1 MKIKTTKSLEENKE
15 VNLYKLGLE
24 NFFCE
29 YDLKSMTNLFLKDT
43 LNFFKI
49 YNVCAL
55 KATMEKVKHIE
66 WKKVLC

>member
-15 VNLYKLGLE
+15 ENLYKLGLE

-29 YDLKSMTNLFLKDT
+29 YDLKSMSNLFLRNT

-49 YNVCAL
+49 
-55 KATMEKVKHIE
+55 
-66 WKKVLC
+66 